1 MKRVLITGSEGFIG
15 KNLLCAL
22 RVHEDIMLST
32 CDLNNKPAD
41 LPGLLD
47 QADIIVHLAGV
58 NRPQHEDEFR
68 SGNTALTE
76 TIVAHLRDNGK
87 ATPVIISSSTQAAF
101 DNPYGLSKRAA
112 EEALFAYGRESGAP
126 VFVYRLPNVFGKWCR
141 PNYNSAVATF
151 CHNMARDLPIQ
162 INDPNAVINLVYI
175 DDVVN
180 EFRTVIRGTPI
191 LQTNHS
197 GKPAQTAAKSA
208 MSSPE
213 PHPKP
218 FCSVHPVHT
227 VKLGEI
233 VALIESFKESRA
245 SRSIPDMSDLFTK
258 QLYSTYLSYLPT
270 DRFSYPLKMNVDNR
284 GSFTEFIKTAD
295 RGQVSI
301 NISKPGIT
309 KGNHWHHTK
318 NEKFLV
324 VGGCGVISFR
334 KIDSDE
340 IINYHVSG
348 ETLEVL
354 DIPPGYTHNIT
365 NTGAADMVTV
375 MWSNEAF
382 DPDRPD
388 TCFEEV

>member
-15 KNLLCAL
+15 KNLRCVL
-22 RVHEDIMLST
+22 RVQEDLVVST
-32 CDLNNKPAD
+32 CDLNDKPSD
-41 LPGLLD
+41 LPHLLD
-47 QADIIVHLAGV
+47 QADSIVHLAGV

-68 SGNTALTE
+68 AGNTALTE
-76 TIVAHLRDNGK
+76 TIVAILRDMGK

-101 DNPYGLSKRAA
+101 DNPYGQSKRAA
-112 EEALFAYGRESGAP
+112 EEVLFAYGRDSGAP

-151 CHNMARDLPIQ
+151 CHNIARDLPIQ
-162 INDPNAVINLVYI
+162 INDPNAVMSLVYI

-180 EFRTVIRGTPI
+180 TFINVIRSVPI
-191 LQTNHS
+191 PQTRHR
-197 GKPAQTAAKSA
+197 GKPARTAAIKAKS
-208 MSSPE
+208 SLE
-213 PHPKP
+213 DITTP
-218 FCSVHPVHT
+218 FCFVHPVHT
-227 VKLGEI
+227 VKLGDI
-233 VALIESFKESRA
+233 AALIQSFKESRA
-245 SRSIPDMSDLFTK
+245 ERSIPDMSDLFTK

-270 DRFSYPLKMNVDNR
+270 DRFNYLLKMNVDNR

-295 RGQVSI
+295 RGQVSV

-324 VGGCGVISFR
+324 VSGCGVISFR
-334 KIDSDE
+334 KIDSDD
-340 IINYHVSG
+340 IINYHACG
-348 ETLEVL
+348 DTLEVI

-382 DPDRPD
+382 DPERPD
-388 TCFEEV
+388 TYFEEV